1 MNAACAQAFVD
12 FAAGVRADPGL
23 ARQATAARDHLFD
36 GSGNENETVAQAEAA
51 FGDEAHLLR
60 GLMMLESIR
69 LVRERQSAR
78 GVPAEITQA
87 TLDHHPYS
95 TLRDYAAQG
104 IRCWICISP
113 VTSH

>member
-12 FAAGVRADPGL
+12 FAAGVRADSGL

-60 GLMMLESIR
+60 GLMLLESIR
-69 LVRERQSAR
+69 LVRE
-78 GVPAEITQA
+78 
-87 TLDHHPYS
+87 LDAHE
-95 TLRDYAAQG
+95 LAAAK
-104 IRCWICISP
+104 
-113 VTSH
+113 